1 MIVGSLL
8 VSRACAARS
17 IDRIKEPPFLL
28 NAEFCVITIVL
39 VWGQIFF
46 RDTKFFFNKNDLP
59 LSRGFQNCS
68 HLFFSVRGSKVV
80 PFSLEK
86 NKQ

>member
-1 MIVGSLL
+1 VIVGSLL

-28 NAEFCVITIVL
+28 NAEFCVITIV
-39 VWGQIFF
+39 WGQNIFS
-46 RDTKFFFNKNDLP
+46 KQNFFFNILIY